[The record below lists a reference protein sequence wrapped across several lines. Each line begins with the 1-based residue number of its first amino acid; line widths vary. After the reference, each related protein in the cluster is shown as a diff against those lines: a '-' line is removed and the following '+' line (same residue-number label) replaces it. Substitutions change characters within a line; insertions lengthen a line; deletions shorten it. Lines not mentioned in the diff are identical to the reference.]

1 VEAKMNT
8 KSANTI
14 NLVAKLFEIIETRKV
29 AEKLEKD
36 LKAQIKIVMGEDA
49 ILNAGDFCVVI
60 ETRNRTDLDKT
71 ALGHDMGQE
80 FILKYSK
87 RSEYEILSVK
97 STKRQEVG

>member
-1 VEAKMNT
+1 MNT
-8 KSANTI
+8 KSVSTI
-14 NLVAKLFEIIETRKV
+14 EMVTKLFEVIEARKV

-36 LKAQIKIVMGEDA
+36 LKTQIKAVMGEDA

-71 ALGHDMGQE
+71 AIAHDMGTE
-80 FILKYSK
+80 FITKYSK

-97 STKRQEVG
+97 SARRQEVG